1 MVVAQRM
8 LRKLFHKKID
18 KPVENKDIK
27 GKITGIYS
35 EDLQFFQNTYKDCF
49 DIVFHCFETI
59 EQRKAVIIYIQGL
72 SDPEELNENVIKP
85 LLTTEGAS
93 GERFSM
99 IPVSQMKTLKTY
111 EECIQS
117 ISAGLPVLIMD
128 GDESA
133 LSLGLAK
140 SEKRNIEEPVGES
153 VIRGPREGFTEVL
166 AVNTSLL
173 RRKIHSPKLK
183 MLQMS
188 IGKYSQTSVVLVYI
202 EDLAATQLIEEAKQ
216 RLEGI
221 DIDGI
226 LESSYIEEFI
236 EDTPRSPFPQLLSTE
251 RPDTVV
257 ANLLEG
263 RIAILVDGTPFSI
276 IAPATLFSFIQS
288 SEDYY
293 QRYIIS
299 TMIRWIRYPFFLVS
313 LLLPSF
319 YVALTT
325 FHQEMIPTDLIISM
339 ASAREFVPFPTFIEA
354 FLMEIT
360 FEALR
365 EAGLRLPKQIGS
377 AVSIV
382 GALVIGESAV
392 QAGIVS
398 PAMVIVVSIT
408 GIASFMIPRYA
419 FGFSLRILRF
429 PMMILA
435 GTLGILGIML
445 GICGIVIHLCKL
457 RSFGVPYLSTLA
469 PAHADQFK
477 DSLVRAPFWKFNT
490 RPRLTGKYNQ
500 YRQSSNQKPKPPTN
514 E

>member
-1 MVVAQRM
+1 MVVAQGM
-8 LRKLFHKKID
+8 LRKLFHKKIN
-18 KPVENKDIK
+18 KPVENEDKK
-27 GKITGIYS
+27 EKITGIYS

-236 EDTPRSPFPQLLSTE
+236 EDTP
-251 RPDTVV
+251 
-257 ANLLEG
+257 
-263 RIAILVDGTPFSI
+263 
-276 IAPATLFSFIQS
+276 
-288 SEDYY
+288 
-293 QRYIIS
+293 
-299 TMIRWIRYPFFLVS
+299 
-313 LLLPSF
+313 
-319 YVALTT
+319 
-325 FHQEMIPTDLIISM
+325 
-339 ASAREFVPFPTFIEA
+339 
-354 FLMEIT
+354 
-360 FEALR
+360 
-365 EAGLRLPKQIGS
+365 
-377 AVSIV
+377 
-382 GALVIGESAV
+382 
-392 QAGIVS
+392 
-398 PAMVIVVSIT
+398 
-408 GIASFMIPRYA
+408 
-419 FGFSLRILRF
+419 
-429 PMMILA
+429 
-435 GTLGILGIML
+435 
-445 GICGIVIHLCKL
+445 
-457 RSFGVPYLSTLA
+457 
-469 PAHADQFK
+469 
-477 DSLVRAPFWKFNT
+477 
-490 RPRLTGKYNQ
+490 
-500 YRQSSNQKPKPPTN
+500 
-514 E
+514 

>member
-1 MVVAQRM
+1 M
-8 LRKLFHKKID
+8 D
-18 KPVENKDIK
+18 
-27 GKITGIYS
+27 S
-35 EDLQFFQNTYKDCF
+35 
-49 DIVFHCFETI
+49 
-59 EQRKAVIIYIQGL
+59 
-72 SDPEELNENVIKP
+72 
-85 LLTTEGAS
+85 
-93 GERFSM
+93 
-99 IPVSQMKTLKTY
+99 VS
-111 EECIQS
+111 I
-117 ISAGLPVLIMD
+117 
-128 GDESA
+128 
-133 LSLGLAK
+133 
-140 SEKRNIEEPVGES
+140 
-153 VIRGPREGFTEVL
+153 
-166 AVNTSLL
+166 
-173 RRKIHSPKLK
+173 
-183 MLQMS
+183 
-188 IGKYSQTSVVLVYI
+188 
-202 EDLAATQLIEEAKQ
+202 
-216 RLEGI
+216 
-221 DIDGI
+221 
-226 LESSYIEEFI
+226 
-236 EDTPRSPFPQLLSTE
+236 
-251 RPDTVV
+251 
-257 ANLLEG
+257 
-263 RIAILVDGTPFSI
+263 
-276 IAPATLFSFIQS
+276 
-288 SEDYY
+288 
-293 QRYIIS
+293 
-299 TMIRWIRYPFFLVS
+299 FLVS

-319 YVALTT
+319 YIALTT